1 MEKRSQRSHQQQRSP
16 KKGGNTAK
24 HKTLI
29 GIAIVFLVMLT
40 GIGCGFLTASM
51 NTKSDLADDIR
62 PPASSLVYDS
72 DGNEIATI
80 HAAENR
86 MPVKLD
92 QVPQNLQDA
101 FVAVEDNR
109 FYDHIGVDPRGI
121 ARAIW
126 ANLRGRTVSE
136 GGSTIT
142 QQLAKNAYL
151 TQDRTLKRKIQE
163 VFLALRLEHQYT
175 KSEILEL

>member
-16 KKGGNTAK
+16 KKGSAAK
-24 HKTLI
+24 HKTLL
-29 GIAIVFLVMLT
+29 GIAIVLLVMLT

-72 DGNEIATI
+72 NGNEIATI

-92 QVPQNLQDA
+92 QVPKNLQDA

-142 QQLAKNAYL
+142 QQLAKNA
-151 TQDRTLKRKIQE
+151 T
-163 VFLALRLEHQYT
+163 
-175 KSEILEL
+175 